1 MAGEQVVVIRGD
13 GSADW
18 EATENRGLD
27 VPHGR
32 GLVVTCHMGS
42 GETHFHPAGDGKGEG
57 NPASTHPAAPQ
68 TLASAFTPPLCPPF
82 RRLMEKLIFT
92 RPDFLTMMPVA
103 ALAQGST
110 MALSCAEQSSSA

>member
-27 VPHGR
+27 VPQGR

-82 RRLMEKLIFT
+82 RPSMEKLIFT

-103 ALAQGST
+103 VLAQGST
-110 MALSCAEQSSSA
+110 MALSCAKQSSSA